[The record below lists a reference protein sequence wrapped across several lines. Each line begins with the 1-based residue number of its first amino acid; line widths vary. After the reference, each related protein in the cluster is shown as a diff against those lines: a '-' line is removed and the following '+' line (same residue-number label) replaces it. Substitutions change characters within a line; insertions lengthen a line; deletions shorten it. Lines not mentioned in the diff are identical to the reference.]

1 MSNSGCWKTGKS
13 ITALMQYWDAGILV
27 VRVLG
32 CRIPV
37 AGKLECR
44 LLLCCSTGMSEYWL
58 LEYWDV
64 EYRLLENRDVDD
76 CFVAVLGCRNTGCQS
91 TGMSNTGCWKTGMSI
106 TALLQ

>member
-1 MSNSGCWKTGKS
+1 M
-13 ITALMQYWDAGILV
+13 TALLQYWDVGILV

-64 EYRLLENRDVDD
+64 EYRLLENWDVDY
-76 CFVAVLGCRNTGCQS
+76 CFVAVLGCRNTGCLS
-91 TGMSNTGCWKTGMSI
+91 TSGDVQYRLPEQWDVEHWV
-106 TALLQ
+106 LE